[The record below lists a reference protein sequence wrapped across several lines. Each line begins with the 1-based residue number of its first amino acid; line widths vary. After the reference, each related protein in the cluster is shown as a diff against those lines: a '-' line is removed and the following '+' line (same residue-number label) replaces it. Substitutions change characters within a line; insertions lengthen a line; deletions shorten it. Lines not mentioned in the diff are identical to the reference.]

1 VPQVNKVNTMQ
12 KKTLVKKAKWALKHK
27 YSSVTKSEKE
37 MLEEFLT
44 APTDQEQ
51 IVRAVKEIITNI
63 ANEK

>member
-1 VPQVNKVNTMQ
+1 MQ